1 MIPTKAD
8 NMAQKTDIQTFFCP
22 NTLFPTDPVNPFSHK
37 SLILKFK
44 FPALVYDSLKLNKFV
59 KKYGTRFRRI

>member
-22 NTLFPTDPVNPFSHK
+22 NTLFPTDPVNPFSHQVHI
-37 SLILKFK
+37 SL
-44 FPALVYDSLKLNKFV
+44 
-59 KKYGTRFRRI
+59 